1 VSTPTKTA
9 SKTETGAA
17 KAPTPAS
24 RFSSSRSV
32 LLQRKCA
39 CGGGGTAAST
49 GTGAGCESCQKKEA
63 EEQKKAQE
71 QKLQKSSSGPS
82 RSATAPPVVNQ
93 VLSSPGRALDTPTR
107 SFMEPRFGR
116 DFSGVVIHTDSR
128 AAESARAVDAHAYTV
143 GQHIVFDQ
151 GKYDPDSR
159 GGQHLL
165 AHELAHTVQQHG
177 LQRSSENLSLVQTP
191 EYRHLEREADTVAH
205 SLMSGAASPGAPA
218 LSRHPAQPLLS
229 RADKTEGEK
238 ARDWENPDPALK
250 EAGVKKV
257 SRPGDEVE
265 PGTATFNMGTLPLPK
280 EKGDVL
286 SLWKPLADAKQ
297 LQAIVEGDSAPF
309 VALKQDRPSPPR
321 LRNIWLQKVGWSP
334 DEARGKWK
342 DAALKSTATDDRA
355 KAIWDPPKVQG
366 SECQVDHMV
375 ELQFGGSSDREN
387 VQMLDGDDNMKAGG
401 YLYNIL
407 RKKYGEVR
415 KTLDGDK
422 KQKAI
427 KTVIMLFDGVEQP
440 KPTAGPCAKVE
451 NWVRTH
457 ANEAVSG
464 ESIKETKSGTPYPI
478 YIGKFAPTSLIVSG
492 DFESNPKLAMPIR
505 TSTVPEN
512 KSAATLIPGFLLDT
526 LHRNPGKGKD
536 TIDAAL
542 DTRVGT
548 QLPITLKNEKDVT
561 LNVAA
566 DGKLTLPKKRPNLAF
581 HYPYLSDGVIE
592 ELEVA
597 EDGSL
602 SGKGTIKSSIPFLP
616 QLHVKFDKE
625 SFALVAPLDAKKLKP
640 PIPGAKITEG
650 EIGLQLAP
658 QFKPYGMLAF
668 ELVTGPKKILD
679 GKIDVTG
686 DAQGLVAT
694 GVVHVFLPGV
704 DNAEGNIK
712 YQSGE
717 WSGGVKIE
725 STQMQS
731 KLKYVKSGS
740 VVVGLSSKGVSAEG
754 KVGLDIPG
762 TSGVDV
768 SLLYEK
774 HKWIFRGKGAFTPP
788 KLKPVEIEI
797 EYDGDHITGSAET
810 GFEFHGLAGRLKVQ
824 YRDERFSGEGTINIK
839 KGRAEGKLHIKM
851 RQEKGEPK
859 FSGEGEVTYK
869 ITDNLIGTAGIE
881 VNEQEEV
888 RLKGALQFPKPIHLF
903 DPIKG
908 DYKIFEVG
916 VSIPIP
922 GASIGPVG
930 LNARIDGALSAGYQI
945 GPGELRNA
953 KIEAAFNPL
962 EEKPDLDVL
971 MGAQLY
977 IGARAYVSGSISG
990 SIEVSVGIAS
1000 VSGGLTITATASL
1013 EGHVASEVKIHYQK
1027 SRFEIDANFE
1037 LLLALAL
1044 TLALDAFV
1052 KAKAGVGPFSVETK
1066 KVWNLASFK
1075 FDTGM
1080 QLGMKLKSPIHYASD
1095 EPFKSPSLDDIQWIK
1110 PDIDPK
1116 KVLERA
1122 FGSGSSKEEE
1132 GGK

>member
-1 VSTPTKTA
+1 VSMPTKTA
-9 SKTETGAA
+9 NRAETAAA
-17 KAPTPAS
+17 KTPTPAT

-32 LLQRKCA
+32 LLQRTCA
-39 CGGGGTAAST
+39 CAGAGG
-49 GTGAGCESCQKKEA
+49 GCESCQKKEA

-82 RSATAPPVVNQ
+82 RAATAPPVVNQ
-93 VLSSPGRALDTPTR
+93 VLNSPGRALDTPTR
-107 SFMEPRFGR
+107 AFMEPRFGR
-116 DFSGVVIHTDSR
+116 DFSGVRVHTDSR
-128 AAESARAVDAHAYTV
+128 AAESARSVNAHAYTV
-143 GQHIVFDQ
+143 GEHIVFDR

-159 GGQHLL
+159 GGRHLL

-177 LQRSSENLSLVQTP
+177 LQRSSEDLSLAEAP
-191 EYRHLEREADTVAH
+191 EYRHLEREADSVAR
-205 SLMSGAASPGAPA
+205 SVMSGASSHVASA
-218 LSRHPAQPLLS
+218 LTRHPSQPLIS
-229 RADKTEGEK
+229 RKEKTEGEQ
-238 ARDWENPDPALK
+238 ARDFEKPDPDLK
-250 EAGVKKV
+250 KAGVEKV
-257 SRPGDEVE
+257 SKPGREVE
-265 PGTATFNMGTLPLPK
+265 PGTAVFNMGTLELPK

-309 VALKQDRPSPPR
+309 VALKQDRPSAPR
-321 LRNIWLQKVGWSP
+321 LRNIWLQKVGWDP
-334 DEARGKWK
+334 KEARGKWK
-342 DAALKSTATDDRA
+342 DAALKSKATTDRA
-355 KAIWDPPKVQG
+355 KAIWDPPKVEG
-366 SECQVDHMV
+366 NECQVDHMI
-375 ELQFGGSSDREN
+375 ELQFNGSSDREN
-387 VQMLDGDDNMKAGG
+387 LQMLDGDDNMKAGG
-401 YLYNIL
+401 DLYNFL
-407 RKKYGEVR
+407 RTKYSGLR
-415 KTLDGDK
+415 KTLDSGDK
-422 KQKAI
+422 QQKAI
-427 KTVIMLFDGVEQP
+427 KTVIMLFDDVKQP
-440 KPTAGPCAKVE
+440 KPDPKPCAQVE
-451 NWVRTH
+451 NWVRKH
-457 ANEAVSG
+457 ANEAVEG
-464 ESIKETKSGTPYPI
+464 ESIKETKSGDPYPI
-478 YIGKFAPTSLIVSG
+478 YIGKFAPTSLIIL
-492 DFESNPKLAMPIR
+492 DEFKLNPKLLVPIR

-526 LHRNPGKGKD
+526 LHRHPGKGKD

-542 DTRVGT
+542 DTREGT

-566 DGKLTLPKKRPNLAF
+566 DGKLTLPKKRANLAF

-592 ELEVA
+592 ELEVS

-602 SGKGTIKSSIPFLP
+602 SGKGIIKSSIPFLP

-679 GKIDVTG
+679 GRIDVTG

-704 DNAEGNIK
+704 DNAEGNVK
-712 YQSGE
+712 YQNGE

-740 VVVGLSSKGVSAEG
+740 VVVGLTSKGVTAEG

-824 YRDERFSGEGTINIK
+824 YRDEKFSGEGTINIK

-859 FSGEGEVTYK
+859 FSGEGEVTYQ
-869 ITDNLIGTAGIE
+869 ITDNLVGTAGIE
-881 VNEQEEV
+881 VNEKEEV
-888 RLKGALQFPKPIHLF
+888 RLKGALTFPKPIHLF

-962 EEKPDLDVL
+962 EEKPDLDLL

-977 IGARAYVSGSISG
+977 IGARAYISGSISG
-990 SIEVSVGIAS
+990 SIEVSIGIAS

-1027 SRFEIDANFE
+1027 SRIELDANFE
-1037 LLLALAL
+1037 VLLGLAL

-1052 KAKAGVGPFSVETK
+1052 KAKAGIGPFSVETK

-1095 EPFKSPSLDDIQWIK
+1095 EPFKFPSLDDIQWIK